1 MLHCASC
8 GTHLKRFAIRKLTL
22 IGFLVKSVV
31 WEDAHIFWHL
41 NTLPIRGATK
51 RLVRFRTST

>member
-22 IGFLVKSVV
+22 ISALVKSVV
-31 WEDAHIFWHL
+31 WEEAHIFWHL
-41 NTLPIRGATK
+41 NILPIREDTK
-51 RLVRFRTST
+51 NW